1 MIVVDSS
8 VLIDHLNGKLTW
20 QVQTLRDIGR
30 REILLIGDI
39 VLLEVLQGVRSDRHA
54 EIVARSL
61 RAYATAPMLNAELA
75 FRAAAHHRAL
85 RRLGITVRTTIDLII
100 GTFCIANKHVLLHND
115 RDFLPMSA
123 HLGLQCLAPPVH

>member
-1 MIVVDSS
+1 VIVVDSS

-20 QVQTLRDIGR
+20 QVETLRDIGR

-39 VLLEVLQGVRSDRHA
+39 VLLEVLQGVRGDRHA

-61 RAYATAPMLNAELA
+61 RAYATAPMLSAELA

-85 RRLGITVRTTIDLII
+85 RRLGITVRTTIDLIMYCCI
-100 GTFCIANKHVLLHND
+100 TTAIFCPC
-115 RDFLPMSA
+115 LPIWACNAWHRPSTRKF
-123 HLGLQCLAPPVH
+123 P